1 MSEFSTDEGEH
12 QQEPKK
18 LISYAQN
25 FEDIVLWRALSDV
38 GVGTYID
45 IGAAW
50 PTADSVTALFYER
63 GWTGVNV
70 DPNPH
75 MYDGLVQH
83 RPLDINVRAAVADR
97 AGAMEF
103 SVVGATGL
111 STLDGSAAQR
121 YAEAGHEV
129 TTIETNVVTLRDVW
143 RAHIADGRD
152 VHFLKID
159 VEGAE
164 EAVIRGADWETNRPW
179 ILVIEATAPLTQIET
194 FASWEPLVTSAGYE
208 FVYTD
213 GLNRYYLAHEHADLA
228 PAFRHPPNVF
238 DAFIT
243 ADHAQALAELD
254 ATRDDLARLQLEFD
268 RVDALL
274 GQRLS
279 VKLFRLLPSP
289 VRRVLKVAVRALR
302 HPGRYLREVRRRV
315 KGRIDARRYASRSRP
330 TVVARLVRFAQRRRV
345 CRGLVALLDRVT
357 PAIADRIH
365 RVAARQGSATLPDSA
380 RGYLRLFDE
389 TK

>member
-12 QQEPKK
+12 HPEPKK

-70 DPNPH
+70 DPNPQ

-83 RPLDINVRAAVADR
+83 RPLDTNLRAAVADR
-97 AGAMEF
+97 TGTMEF

-111 STLDGSAAQR
+111 STLDSSAAQQ

-129 TTIETNVVTLRDVW
+129 TTIETNVLTLRDVW
-143 RAHIADGRD
+143 RDHIADGRD

-164 EAVIRGADWETNRPW
+164 EAVIRGADWGTNRPW

-194 FASWEPLVTSAGYE
+194 FASWEPLVISAGYE
-208 FVYTD
+208 FVYAD

-228 PAFRHPPNVF
+228 PTFRYPPNVF
-238 DAFIT
+238 DPFIT
-243 ADHAQALAELD
+243 AGHARALIELE
-254 ATRDDLARLQLEFD
+254 ATRDELDRARAEFA

-274 GQRLS
+274 GDLLS
-279 VKLFRLLPSP
+279 VRLLRVLPLP
-289 VRRVLKVAVRALR
+289 VQRVLKVAVRALL
-302 HPGRYLREVRRRV
+302 HPGRYLSELKRRV
-315 KGRIDARRYASRSRP
+315 KGRIEARRFARRSRP
-330 TVVARLVRFAQRRRV
+330 TLVARLVWFAQRRRV
-345 CRGLVALLDRVT
+345 CRGLVALLDRIA
-357 PAIADRIH
+357 PSIADRVH
-365 RVAARQGSATLPDSA
+365 RFAARQESATLPESA